1 MTARLASVDDV
12 LALYAR
18 RGDEHYGED
27 VTQTSH
33 ALQAAAL
40 AVAEGAPDALVAAAL
55 LHDVGHLLAP
65 PRPPGWRDDVD
76 DDDHEAV
83 GARALAP
90 LFGPVVAGP
99 VSLHVT
105 AKRWRCAVEPAYLA
119 ALSPTSAATLRA
131 QGGPLDGDERERF
144 EHHPRFAA
152 AVLVRRWDDAAKDPS
167 APGGTMEPYDA
178 LLRRVAGAVGDES
191 L

>member
-1 MTARLASVDDV
+1 MTEPLASVDDV
-12 LALYAR
+12 LALYAA
-18 RGDEHYGED
+18 RGGEHYGED

-40 AVAEGAPDALVAAAL
+40 AVSEGAPEALVAAAL

-65 PRPPGWRDDVD
+65 PRPPGWRDEVD

-90 LFGPVVAGP
+90 MFGPMVAAP

-105 AKRWRCAVEPAYLA
+105 AKRWRCTVEPAYLA

-131 QGGPLDGDERERF
+131 QGGLLDDHERERF

-167 APGGTMEPYDA
+167 VGGDTLEPYEA
-178 LLRRVAGAVGDES
+178 LLRRVAGGDPA
-191 L
+191 